1 MGRGVG
7 EYVSIAKVRGS
18 AVQTFLENRS
28 LVNQLLM
35 TQDSFDRF
43 SDAPVSRLIGFQVEP
58 GTQEDKDLGR
68 AVVHLDVDERFHNPM
83 GRVHGGILSALAD
96 AATGIAFGRM
106 LDAGQDFSTV
116 DLQIQYMRPVKS
128 RRLIAK
134 AWVKQRGLRI
144 GFVECQIRDT
154 RDRLIACA
162 TCTCT
167 TIEI

>member
-1 MGRGVG
+1 M
-7 EYVSIAKVRGS
+7 
-18 AVQTFLENRS
+18 
-28 LVNQLLM
+28 NQ
-35 TQDSFDRF
+35 DAFDRF
-43 SDAPVSRLIGFQVEP
+43 SDAPVSRLIGFKVAQ
-58 GTQEDKDLGR
+58 GSQEDRELGR
-68 AVVHLDVDERFHNPM
+68 AVVELDVDERFHNPM

-106 LDAGQDFSTV
+106 LDQGQDFSTV

-128 RRLIAK
+128 RQLIAK

-144 GFVECQIRDT
+144 GFVECEIRDN
-154 RDRLIACA
+154 RDRLIASA

>member
-1 MGRGVG
+1 
-7 EYVSIAKVRGS
+7 
-18 AVQTFLENRS
+18 
-28 LVNQLLM
+28 M
-35 TQDSFDRF
+35 TQDAYDRF
-43 SDAPVSRLIGFQVEP
+43 SDAPVSRLIGFKVAQ
-58 GTQEDKDLGR
+58 GSQEDRELGR
-68 AVVHLDVDERFHNPM
+68 AVVELDVDERFHNPM

-106 LDAGQDFSTV
+106 LDQGQDFSTV

-128 RRLIAK
+128 RQLIAK

-144 GFVECQIRDT
+144 GFVECEIRDN
-154 RDRLIACA
+154 RDRLIASA

>member
-1 MGRGVG
+1 
-7 EYVSIAKVRGS
+7 
-18 AVQTFLENRS
+18 VQTFLENRS

-68 AVVHLDVDERFHNPM
+68 AVVNLDVD
-83 GRVHGGILSALAD
+83 GGILSAWAD